1 MNIGHLYYTKMK
13 LKQDDYITVMIKTLA
28 DKVNEVHINDNDG
41 SEDLHKLVGKGDIP
55 IKEILLQIKEKINL
69 PHLIIEAH
77 KKRHNYS
84 DEDLM
89 NNILEL
95 REIARN

>member
-1 MNIGHLYYTKMK
+1 M
-13 LKQDDYITVMIKTLA
+13 
-28 DKVNEVHINDNDG
+28 
-41 SEDLHKLVGKGDIP
+41 GKGDIP
-55 IKEILLQIKEKINL
+55 IKEILLQIKEKRDL

-89 NNILEL
+89 NNILGL
-95 REIARN
+95 REIVRN